1 MNAFPWR
8 EAMQL
13 GFGVLR
19 LSSREFWGL
28 TPRELA
34 AAFEAV
40 SGRPRSTAP
49 ARAALGEMM
58 ARYPDEV
65 RHG

>member
-1 MNAFPWR
+1 VRPFPWR
-8 EAMQL
+8 EAMQF

-19 LSSREFWGL
+19 LPPQHFWGL

-40 SGRPRSTAP
+40 SGR
-49 ARAALGEMM
+49 ARGLPPGRETLAAMM
-58 ARYPDEV
+58 EKYPDG
-65 RHG
+65 R